1 VLHVFGISER
11 AEAVYRVML
20 SDPSL
25 GVLDLAERLAIDP
38 DDVRSAFDELARA
51 ALLRPSLTMP
61 DQWRA
66 VNPEVGLEAVLARQQ
81 AELVQQQNRIE
92 EARAAAAALMAE
104 YTKLRPGWQY
114 AEVEQLIGVAAVRE
128 RIKELAPKVESEVL
142 NFLPDGAQASDTID
156 ASSPLDRSLLE
167 RGVRIRSIF
176 LDSFRNDPKTL
187 AYARWLTDL
196 GGEVRTIPA
205 LPMRMLVYD
214 RQLGIVPID
223 VEDTSAGAVLLQG
236 PGLIAALIA
245 LFEQVWA
252 NAKPLDASRRHRV
265 AKTSD
270 DKPSSQERELLRL
283 LAQGLTDELVARR
296 LGVSVRTMRRVAADL
311 MDRLGAR
318 SRFQAGALAM
328 ARGWVEPD

>member
-1 VLHVFGISER
+1 MLRVFGISER

-25 GVLDLAERLAIDP
+25 GVHDLAERLAISTDE
-38 DDVRSAFDELARA
+38 VRSAFDELARA
-51 ALLRPSLTMP
+51 ALLRPSLTTP

-92 EARAAAAALMAE
+92 EAKAAAAALMAE

-114 AEVEQLIGVAAVRE
+114 AEVEQLVGVAAVRE
-128 RIKELAPKVESEVL
+128 RIEELAPKVQLEVL
-142 NFLPDGAQASDTID
+142 NFLPDGAQGADTMD
-156 ASSPLDRSLLE
+156 ASSPLDQSMLQ
-167 RGVRIRSIF
+167 RGVRIRSTF

-187 AYARWLTDL
+187 AYARWLAEL
-196 GGEVRTIPA
+196 GGEVRTVPA

-214 RQLGIVPID
+214 RQIGIVPID
-223 VEDTSAGAVLLQG
+223 VDDTSAGAVLLQG

-245 LFEQVWA
+245 LFDQVWSKA
-252 NAKPLDASRRHRV
+252 RPLDAARRHRPRS
-265 AKTSD
+265 SD
-270 DKPSSQERELLRL
+270 DEPSSQERELLRL
-283 LAQGLTDELVARR
+283 LSHGLTDELVARR
-296 LGVSVRTMRRVAADL
+296 LGVSVRTMRRISADL
-311 MDRLGAR
+311 MERLGAR
-318 SRFQAGALAM
+318 SRFQAGALAV

>member
-11 AEAVYRVML
+11 AETVYRVML

-25 GVLDLAERLAIDP
+25 GVHDLAERLQIGP

-51 ALLRPSLTMP
+51 ALLRPSLTTP

-128 RIKELAPKVESEVL
+128 RIEELAPKVQSEML
-142 NFLPDGAQASDTID
+142 TFMPDGAQASDTID
-156 ASSPLDRSLLE
+156 AGSPLDRSMLE
-167 RGVRIRSIF
+167 RGVRIKSIF

-187 AYARWLTDL
+187 AYSRWLTDL
-196 GGEVRTIPA
+196 GGEIRTVPA

-223 VEDTSAGAVLLQG
+223 VEDSSAGAVLLQG
-236 PGLIAALIA
+236 PGLIAGLIA
-245 LFEQVWA
+245 LFDQVWA
-252 NAKPLDASRRHRV
+252 KAKPLDTSRRHRV
-265 AKTSD
+265 KSSADEPT
-270 DKPSSQERELLRL
+270 SQERELLRL